1 MKEDNFGGLSERES
15 FEIFFKHLKIFLEY
29 FQVVK
34 SFREKRGLS
43 VGWKRIL

>member
-1 MKEDNFGGLSERES
+1 MVGRES
-15 FEIFFKHLKIFLEY
+15 FEIFFKILGHLKIFLEY

-34 SFREKRGLS
+34 SFREERGLS